1 MFLFLYYRS
10 GSRLREVF
18 DVHASQ
24 PCLPLSHSLETCL
37 LQAKGSPTLTPLTAM
52 RVSFVFPQCARM
64 EDPGWEILPSGQG
77 VAETEI
83 ETFSWASEE
92 KVGPIRLQEQPD
104 AWWGE
109 LGLLLLILGE
119 VWDWGA
125 FPGIGGA
132 GEFPGRGH
140 SVSVE
145 SLGPGPQKQEQEA
158 GLDKALGMVWLEDVL
173 WYRWGKVRL
182 GEIETPPSTQ

>member
-1 MFLFLYYRS
+1 
-10 GSRLREVF
+10 
-18 DVHASQ
+18 
-24 PCLPLSHSLETCL
+24 
-37 LQAKGSPTLTPLTAM
+37 M

-173 WYRWGKVRL
+173 WYRWGKVRPRERQSLSQRQEQGRNPGLDTTPLPL
-182 GEIETPPSTQ
+182 GSPIKEPGLCSGRGYIFN